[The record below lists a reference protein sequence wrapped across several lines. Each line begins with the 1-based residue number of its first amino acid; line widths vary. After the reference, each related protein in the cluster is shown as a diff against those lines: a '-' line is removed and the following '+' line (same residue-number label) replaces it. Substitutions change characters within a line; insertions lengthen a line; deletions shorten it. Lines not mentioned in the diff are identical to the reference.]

1 MKSILTPGGVLRVS
15 LALLVVLGLLGGA
28 VVFFVGGS
36 SHPATASPSEEHQ
49 EEDPAISVK
58 IVRPHFDKSF
68 SMIEKRPGEVH
79 PYYVVPLNCRVPGE
93 IEMIQVDKGSVVE
106 KGEVLVKIKV
116 PEREADRDEKEA
128 ATHLAEAQVKVKQA
142 AIEAAEADR
151 KAAAARIDMYEA
163 KKRSDIAYQHFRDRQ
178 RERYRGLL
186 ASRAIDEKL
195 VDEQEDRWIAA
206 REAVIYTT
214 QAVVE
219 AQEQERAAKA
229 KIDLA
234 VAERDKAKEDV
245 KVAKA
250 NLNRAQAL
258 LDFATLRAP
267 FDGVIV
273 DRDRKANQG
282 AIVQEADTHNPKPL
296 LTVQSKDLVTVVIR
310 VPDNFAPYI
319 TPDTEAIFETAVL
332 PGVKIHGKVTRFP
345 PSLVNPEHDRTM
357 IVEVDLWTG
366 KKAEFEKK
374 MKDPEFLKS
383 LKRGMNPPVPA
394 GVEGATMNK
403 QGKLVAAGGQNPR
416 LLPGMFGHMTLMLQ
430 HFENTYLLPSAA
442 IDIQGG
448 NQYIYVVKD
457 GKAHHQLVKVQVD
470 DGKLVKVERL
480 GETGEILGDLTGDE
494 EVIVSNLGELTE
506 GQPVKTV
513 LEKDWNKVK
522 KGKH

>member
-1 MKSILTPGGVLRVS
+1 

-79 PYYVVPLNCRVPGE
+79 PYYVVPLSCRVPGE
-93 IEMIQVDKGSVVE
+93 IEMIQVDKGSVVK

-116 PEREADRDEKEA
+116 PEREAERDEKEA
-128 ATHLAEAQVKVKQA
+128 AKHLAEAQVKVKQA

-151 KAAAARIDMYEA
+151 KAAAAKIEMFEA
-163 KKRSDIAYQHFRDRQ
+163 KKRSDIAYQHFRERQ

-234 VAERDKAKEDV
+234 IAERDKAKEDV
-245 KVAKA
+245 KVAGA
-250 NLNRAQAL
+250 NLKRAQAL
-258 LDFATLRAP
+258 LDFATIRAP

-310 VPDNFAPYI
+310 LPDNFAPYI

-374 MKDPEFLKS
+374 MKDTEFLKS

-394 GVEGATMNK
+394 WVEGKA
-403 QGKLVAAGGQNPR
+403 VGGQNTR
-416 LLPGMFGHMTLMLQ
+416 LLPGMFGHMTLLLR

-480 GETGEILGDLTGDE
+480 GETGEILGDLEGTE

-513 LEKDWNKVK
+513 LEKNWNKVQ